1 MFTEVCSAVIDVDVA
16 LGTSEPSWT
25 LTEKVIEE
33 GLTCGTIEA
42 QD

>member
-1 MFTEVCSAVIDVDVA
+1 MKTDVSVTVIDVDVA

-42 QD
+42 QV